1 MITYIK
7 DNNPISIYDAENKY
21 KNCNILMINPE
32 KKENTTFGEVYAVSD
47 SPDSHN
53 ELLDIENGMIKKG
66 IKTII
71 GGEYSNSL
79 SVDYLKMVKI
89 A

>member
-1 MITYIK
+1 MLTIFK
-7 DNNPISIYDAENKY
+7 DTTSISIYDAENKY
-21 KNCNILMINPE
+21 KNCNILMINPDR
-32 KKENTTFGEVYAVSD
+32 KDNATYGEVYAISD

-53 ELLDIENGMIKKG
+53 ELLDLEDDLIKRGYKSL
-66 IKTII
+66 IA
-71 GGEYSNSL
+71 GEYSNSL

>member
-1 MITYIK
+1 MITYVK
-7 DNNPISIYDAENKY
+7 DNNLISIYDAENKY
-21 KNCNILMINPE
+21 KNCNILMINPG

-53 ELLDIENGMIKKG
+53 ELLDIEADMIDQG

-71 GGEYSNSL
+71 AGEYSNSL
-79 SVDYLKMVKI
+79 SVGYLKMVKI